1 MFYTMQL
8 TEQNKENFSWIGQ
21 VLNTI

>member
-1 MFYTMQL
+1 MQL